1 MILNKEMLVHVVL
14 RRYYTQHSNSHSGQI
29 AYEID
34 VQVRKIIDE
43 CYAKAKEI
51 IEANKDKLVI
61 IADALLEYET
71 LAGEQ
76 IEALF
81 NTGRMLD
88 RHDGTNDGD
97 SDSSNGDVNQTAVSF
112 DSADDLLDDMK

>member
-1 MILNKEMLVHVVL
+1 MKLMYKFVRLLMNVML
-14 RRYYTQHSNSHSGQI
+14 Q
-29 AYEID
+29 
-34 VQVRKIIDE
+34 
-43 CYAKAKEI
+43 AKEI

-81 NTGRMLD
+81 NTGRMLE
-88 RHDGTNDGD
+88 
-97 SDSSNGDVNQTAVSF
+97 SS
-112 DSADDLLDDMK
+112 

>member
-1 MILNKEMLVHVVL
+1 M
-14 RRYYTQHSNSHSGQI
+14 
-29 AYEID
+29 
-34 VQVRKIIDE
+34 
-43 CYAKAKEI
+43 
-51 IEANKDKLVI
+51 
-61 IADALLEYET
+61 
-71 LAGEQ
+71 AGEQ